1 MGDASV
7 LASWAPSLKLKGGNP
22 SAYLE
27 RNFPD
32 TDRGQEGSWL
42 SLLRPC
48 LLQTV
53 NISLFV
59 TCS

>member
-22 SAYLE
+22 SAKLE

-32 TDRGQEGSWL
+32 TRLGTGRELVVFTETMFTAG
-42 SLLRPC
+42 C
-48 LLQTV
+48 
-53 NISLFV
+53 
-59 TCS
+59 